1 MVPRIPGKRKGF
13 SLAEVL
19 VTIAIIAVLAA
30 VVVPSIGSQL
40 KTGDE
45 SRVQQDLS
53 NIRSAVEQF
62 LADVRRYP
70 GTVAQL
76 NKAITTS
83 DQDITPTAYTS
94 SQVARWRG
102 PYLTKDP
109 TVSAG
114 TGFDLSINGSFSSA
128 TFSLNGSNVSYLVVS
143 IPITTSANAVAIDR
157 RMDDGDVTTGLIRCT
172 GTSAACG
179 TLQYLLMPIQ

>member
-1 MVPRIPGKRKGF
+1 MVPRNPGKKKGF

-45 SRVQQDLS
+45 SRIQQDLS
-53 NIRSAVEQF
+53 NIRSGVEQF

-70 GTVAQL
+70 ATITQL
-76 NKAITTS
+76 NKAILTS
-83 DQDITPTAYTS
+83 ALDITATAYPA
-94 SQVARWRG
+94 SQVARGRG

-109 TVSAG
+109 TISAS
-114 TGFDLSINGSFSSA
+114 TGFDLSINA
-128 TFSLNGSNVSYLVVS
+128 TL
-143 IPITTSANAVAIDR
+143 
-157 RMDDGDVTTGLIRCT
+157 
-172 GTSAACG
+172 
-179 TLQYLLMPIQ
+179 

>member
-1 MVPRIPGKRKGF
+1 MVPRNPGKKKGF

-53 NIRSAVEQF
+53 NIRSGVEQF

-70 GTVAQL
+70 ASVTQL
-76 NKAITTS
+76 NTLITTGQSAITGGV
-83 DQDITPTAYTS
+83 YTS
-94 SQVARWRG
+94 GQVARWRG
-102 PYLTKDP
+102 PYLVKDP
-109 TVSAG
+109 TAVSGG
-114 TGFDLSINGSFSSA
+114 TGFDL
-128 TFSLNGSNVSYLVVS
+128 
-143 IPITTSANAVAIDR
+143 
-157 RMDDGDVTTGLIRCT
+157 
-172 GTSAACG
+172 
-179 TLQYLLMPIQ
+179 

>member
-1 MVPRIPGKRKGF
+1 MVPRNPGKKKGF

-53 NIRSAVEQF
+53 NIRSGVEQF

-70 GTVAQL
+70 SSATHL
-76 NKAITTS
+76 NTAITIS
-83 DQDITPTAYTS
+83 AKDISVTNYPA

-102 PYLTKDP
+102 PYLVKDP
-109 TVSAG
+109 TAASGG
-114 TGFDLSINGSFSSA
+114 TGFDLSIDATLSS
-128 TFSLNGSNVSYLVVS
+128 T
-143 IPITTSANAVAIDR
+143 
-157 RMDDGDVTTGLIRCT
+157 
-172 GTSAACG
+172 
-179 TLQYLLMPIQ
+179 